1 MSVEV
6 RLENEIAWVS
16 LNRPELRN
24 AFDPVMIQKLTQ
36 TFADLKTKKIRLAVL
51 QGQGKVFCAGADL
64 SWMKQMVQYSFQQN
78 QKDAEVLYAMF
89 DEIAT
94 SPFPVLGKV
103 HGAAFGGALGLLAVC
118 DEVIATDSTQFCF
131 SEVKLG
137 ISPAV
142 ISAFLIRK
150 VSAAWL
156 TPWMLSARIF
166 SAAEAL
172 QGGLVHAVASNQEQ
186 LDQMVQERLQNY
198 RQVGMEAVRATK
210 KLLMQLPSESME
222 DQKQHVC
229 QVIAERRVSAE
240 GQEGLQSFLEKRT
253 PSWRPE

>member
-6 RLENEIAWVS
+6 RLENDIAWVS

-64 SWMKQMVQYSFQQN
+64 LWMKQMVKYSFQQN

-89 DEIAT
+89 DEIET

-118 DEVIATDSTQFCF
+118 DEVIAMDSTQFCF

-142 ISAFLIRK
+142 ISAFLLRK

-172 QGGLVHAVASNQEQ
+172 QGGLVHALASNQEQ

-210 KLLMQLPSESME
+210 KLLMQLPSQSLEE
-222 DQKQHVC
+222 QKQNVC
-229 QVIAERRVSAE
+229 QVIAERRASTE